1 MFIIFFYL
9 LLIVFFPEAN
19 MNRTEAMW
27 ISNDNR
33 IFEHAWLYKTVEG
46 STADGW
52 IVHSGEDGYRIHYK
66 IDVDISWRTR
76 KIEITKYGEQVKT
89 LQLHSDGHGYWS
101 DHQGEEISTLN
112 GCIDVDLYA
121 SPFTNTI
128 AIQRLALQPLKSET
142 INVVFVGLPELKTEP
157 VRQKYTM
164 INESLYRYEGLETGF
179 TTELPVDS
187 NRFVIDYPDFFRR
200 IR

>member
-1 MFIIFFYL
+1 
-9 LLIVFFPEAN
+9 
-19 MNRTEAMW
+19 MNRVEAMW
-27 ISNDNR
+27 MSKDNK
-33 IFEHAWLYKTVEG
+33 IFEHVWLYKSAEG
-46 STADGW
+46 CVADGW

-66 IDVDISWRTR
+66 IEVDASWRTR
-76 KIEITKYGEQVKT
+76 KVELTKWGEQVKT
-89 LQLHSDGHGYWS
+89 IQLISDGHGHWS
-101 DHQGEEISTLN
+101 DHQGNEIPALN

-128 AIQRLALQPLKSET
+128 AIQRLALNPSQSET

-164 INESLYRYEGLETGF
+164 INEGLYRYDGLETGF

-187 NRFVIDYPDFFRR
+187 NRFVIDYPNFFHR
-200 IR
+200 IS

>member
-1 MFIIFFYL
+1 MSR
-9 LLIVFFPEAN
+9 V
-19 MNRTEAMW
+19 EAMW
-27 ISNDNR
+27 MSKDNR
-33 IFEHAWLYKTVEG
+33 IFEHVWLYKSAEG
-46 STADGW
+46 SVADGW

-66 IDVDISWRTR
+66 IEVDASWRTR
-76 KIEITKYGEQVKT
+76 KVELTKWGEQVRT
-89 LQLHSDGHGYWS
+89 IQLHSDGDGHWS
-101 DHQGEEISTLN
+101 DHQGNEIPSLN

-128 AIQRLALQPLKSET
+128 AMQRLALNPSQSET

-164 INESLYRYEGLETGF
+164 INEGLYRYDGLETGF

-187 NRFVIDYPDFFRR
+187 QGFVIDYPNFFHR
-200 IR
+200 IS